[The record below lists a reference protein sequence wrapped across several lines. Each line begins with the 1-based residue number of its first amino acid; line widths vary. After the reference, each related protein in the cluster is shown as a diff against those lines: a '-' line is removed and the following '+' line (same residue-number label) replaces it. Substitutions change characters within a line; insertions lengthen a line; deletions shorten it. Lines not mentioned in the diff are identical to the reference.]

1 MINKHLVSC
10 CNYQYLCVAL
20 PKLSMR
26 ILLVEDDE
34 RIADALAEDLIDQHY
49 VVEIISDGEMAWE
62 CIESFTYDLILL
74 DVMLPKMDGITLCR
88 KLRSAGHAIPVLM
101 LTARD
106 TVSDRVLGLDAGAD
120 DYLVKPFHLQELS
133 ARIRA
138 LLRRGDSMLPPVL
151 EWQGIQL
158 DPNLCEVTY
167 NGELLS
173 LSPKEYSL
181 LELFLRNERRVF
193 SRSQIID
200 QLWSFESTPG
210 EATVK
215 AHIRGLRQKL
225 KAAGAPSD
233 LIETVYGLGYRLKQ
247 DVVAEDPAG
256 VNG

>member
-1 MINKHLVSC
+1 
-10 CNYQYLCVAL
+10 
-20 PKLSMR
+20 MR

-34 RIADALAEDLIDQHY
+34 RIADALAEDLMDQHY

-74 DVMLPKMDGITLCR
+74 DVMLPKMDGIALCR
-88 KLRSAGHAIPVLM
+88 KLRSAGYTIPVLM

-167 NGELLS
+167 NGELLP

-225 KAAGAPSD
+225 KSAGAPVD

-247 DVVAEDPAG
+247 DVTAEETAD
-256 VNG
+256 VHH

>member
-1 MINKHLVSC
+1 
-10 CNYQYLCVAL
+10 
-20 PKLSMR
+20 MR

-34 RIADALAEDLIDQHY
+34 RIADALAEDLTDQHY

-62 CIESFTYDLILL
+62 CIESFTYDLVLL
-74 DVMLPKMDGITLCR
+74 DVMLPKMDGIALCR
-88 KLRSAGHAIPVLM
+88 KLRSAGYTTPVLM

-106 TVSDRVLGLDAGAD
+106 TVSDRVVGLDAGAD

-167 NGELLS
+167 NGELLP

-225 KAAGAPSD
+225 KSAGAPVD

-247 DVVAEDPAG
+247 DVPAEETADIHR
-256 VNG
+256 